1 MVCLSQRPASLLK
14 KRLWRRCYP
23 LNFAKFPGTVFL
35 KEQLCWVLLKLA
47 NPLTSVCLLVFFC
60 DYRKGFST
68 QTALVWL
75 IEKWKHQLN
84 KNGFAGAMLMDF
96 SKTFDTINYDLL
108 IVKLHAYVF
117 GENGLNLV
125 YSKE

>member
-14 KRLWRRCYP
+14 QRLWRRCYP
-23 LNFAKFPGTVFL
+23 LYFAKFP
-35 KEQLCWVLLKLA
+35 LA
-47 NPLTSVCLLVFFC
+47 NPLTSVCLLVFLC

-84 KNGFAGAMLMDF
+84 KNGFAGAILMDF
-96 SKTFDTINYDLL
+96 SKAFDTINYDLL

-125 YSKE
+125 YNKE